1 MHLAREQEITAHYQT
16 EPLYEVFL
24 HQVVFTAVLLNHL
37 DRTQMVE
44 LSAAVNY
51 PLNLHGDIPAGRR
64 AISLKRLTAI
74 RTENLLMDPDWRE
87 NLPILESLAPW
98 LEAQPLMK
106 GR

>member
-1 MHLAREQEITAHYQT
+1 M
-16 EPLYEVFL
+16 
-24 HQVVFTAVLLNHL
+24 FTAVLQHHL
-37 DRTQMVE
+37 DRAEIME

-51 PLNLHGDIPAGRR
+51 PLNLHGDIPARKR

-74 RTENLLMDPDWRE
+74 RTEDLLMDPDWRE
-87 NLPILESLAPW
+87 NLPILESLTPW